1 MSRSDPA
8 GPERP
13 AGTSPDDAAG
23 ASDSTRRRVDLRL
36 VPLAVAA
43 WAGMWVATSGVPGAV
58 LGVGAA
64 ALPVLLLARLRRSW
78 LLAAVALTLAVS
90 AAIGGLRSDLVTSS
104 SLRHLAED
112 QAVVNLELTVLTD
125 PQRRSG
131 RFADSAV
138 LTGEAREVSGR
149 GMRDLV
155 RQQVVVRGSGDYLD
169 GVLDAR
175 VGTTLEVRGRLRVPD
190 PGVPEAAI
198 LTLNGPVRTLAEPN
212 AGLRLVERVRS
223 GLRASVSEAAEEP
236 RALLPALVLGDT
248 SRMQPELTE
257 DFRTTGL
264 THLTAVSGDTVANKD
279 EC

>member
-1 MSRSDPA
+1 M
-8 GPERP
+8 
-13 AGTSPDDAAG
+13 
-23 ASDSTRRRVDLRL
+23 DLRL